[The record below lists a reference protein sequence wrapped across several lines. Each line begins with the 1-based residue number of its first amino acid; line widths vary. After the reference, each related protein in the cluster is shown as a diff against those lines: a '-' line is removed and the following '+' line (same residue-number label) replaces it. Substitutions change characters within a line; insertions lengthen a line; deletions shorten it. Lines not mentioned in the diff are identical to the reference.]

1 MILGGLGAAIGF
13 PIFWLTKNKSKS
25 VKYGILGLMVVSL
38 IGTMVF
44 FTSRTES
51 DKRDLITCKICGY
64 IALEKKGGKCDV
76 CIAQIND
83 KFKEEEGYE
92 TLEELVK
99 EEQLYFFA
107 MEDGVTFKEP
117 AIYKDLNLEYRKDKN
132 WKPITTEEEVKK
144 RRKIMEEIGKQ
155 IKMDVKVIK

>member
-1 MILGGLGAAIGF
+1 MQEI
-13 PIFWLTKNKSKS
+13 K
-25 VKYGILGLMVVSL
+25 
-38 IGTMVF
+38 
-44 FTSRTES
+44 
-51 DKRDLITCKICGY
+51 
-64 IALEKKGGKCDV
+64 
-76 CIAQIND
+76 ND

-132 WKPITTEEEVKK
+132 
-144 RRKIMEEIGKQ
+144 
-155 IKMDVKVIK
+155 